1 VREGFSTLLYPFVR
15 RDRGKKKGLKRV
27 ICASEGRS
35 ENRKGVFIA
44 PSQVCGGGVFVAE
57 GFSSLLYHVRWSTP
71 VLKYSIGHK

>member
-44 PSQVCGGGVFVAE
+44 PLQVCGGGVFVAE
-57 GFSSLLYHVRWSTP
+57 GFIFPPLSRPMEYSSIE
-71 VLKYSIGHK
+71 VLHWA

>member
-35 ENRKGVFIA
+35 ENGKGVFTA
-44 PSQVCGGGVFVAE
+44 PSHVCDGGVFFPPLPLPIRYFNTGVP
-57 GFSSLLYHVRWSTP
+57 HQKW
-71 VLKYSIGHK
+71 